1 MRISDFD
8 VLIVPRLG
16 GCLMRATGRAAGAP
30 SFPPPASSRR
40 AISAPAQREAWTDA
54 IANSARAAKRPV
66 LFVGHGL
73 GAAAIASAAFAL
85 GGADVRGAFLVS
97 PTDRAGLERVAGQG
111 WSLPGAPLPWPTV
124 VVASRNAADSAYD
137 AVATLAAEWGAD
149 LIDAGHAGGLD
160 ADSGHGPWPEGLMR
174 LAGFIKKLA

>member
-16 GCLMRATGRAAGAP
+16 GASEGDWPSRWRAKLSTARLIAPVEAAVAE
-30 SFPPPASSRR
+30 
-40 AISAPAQREAWTDA
+40 REAWTDA
-54 IANSARAAKRPV
+54 IVDAVGAATRPV
-66 LFVGHGL
+66 LFVAHGL
-73 GAAAIASAAFAL
+73 GAAAVASAAFAL

-97 PTDRAGLERVAGQG
+97 PPDPAGLERMAGPG
-111 WSLPGAPLPWPTV
+111 WPLPRAPLPWPAV
-124 VVASRNAADSAYD
+124 VVASRSDADSAYD
-137 AVATLAAEWGAD
+137 AVAAIAADWGAE

-174 LAGFIKKLA
+174 LAGFIKGLS

>member
-8 VLIVPRLG
+8 VLIVPRFG
-16 GCLMRATGRAAGAP
+16 GADEGDWPSRWGAKLSTARVVVPSEVGAA
-30 SFPPPASSRR
+30 RR
-40 AISAPAQREAWTDA
+40 DAWTNAIVDA
-54 IANSARAAKRPV
+54 VRVARRPV

-85 GGADVRGAFLVS
+85 GGADIRGAFLVS
-97 PTDRAGLERVAGQG
+97 PTDRAGLERLAGQG
-111 WSLPGAPLPWPTV
+111 WSLPSAPLPWPTV
-124 VVASRNAADSAYD
+124 VVASRNDSDGAYD
-137 AVATLAAEWGAD
+137 AVAALAAEWAAE

>member
-16 GCLMRATGRAAGAP
+16 SAGEGDWPSRWSAKLSTARVVAP
-30 SFPPPASSRR
+30 SDVGAAERD
-40 AISAPAQREAWTDA
+40 AWTGA
-54 IANSARAAKRPV
+54 IADAVSAARRPV

-85 GGADVRGAFLVS
+85 GGRDIRGAFLVS
-97 PTDRAGLERVAGQG
+97 PTDLAGLARVAGEG
-111 WSLPGAPLPWPTV
+111 WSLPRAPLPWPTV
-124 VVASRNAADSAYD
+124 VVASRNDMDGAYD
-137 AVATLAAEWGAD
+137 AVAALAAEWGAE

-160 ADSGHGPWPEGLMR
+160 ALSGHGPWPEGLMR